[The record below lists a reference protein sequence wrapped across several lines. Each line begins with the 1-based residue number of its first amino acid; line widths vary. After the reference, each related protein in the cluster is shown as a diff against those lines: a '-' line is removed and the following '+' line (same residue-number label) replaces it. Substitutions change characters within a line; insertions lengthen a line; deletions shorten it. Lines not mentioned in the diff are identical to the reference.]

1 MRRCSL
7 LLAVFAVALVG
18 CGIPVESRAR
28 QLSEAESLAI
38 ATTTTTTVAVAVVP
52 STLVSGA
59 RAALVYF
66 IRGEGLVGRPLVF
79 PSGFTELDLLQ
90 SLIDETTLAGA
101 NGSVRSGLAQ
111 RSDLVEGLVVV
122 DDLAQV
128 SLSTLFADLPGSEQV
143 LVLGQLTL
151 TMLANFNI
159 SGVEFRQNAVA
170 VAVPDAD
177 GQPISRPATRADYV
191 KLLTR

>member
-111 RSDLVEGLVVV
+111 RSDLVEGLIVV

>member
-38 ATTTTTTVAVAVVP
+38 ATTTTVAAAPVP
-52 STLVSGA
+52 STLVSEA

-111 RSDLVEGLVVV
+111 RSDLVEGLIVV

>member
-1 MRRCSL
+1 MRRCSI
-7 LLAVFAVALVG
+7 LLAVFAVALLG

-38 ATTTTTTVAVAVVP
+38 ATTTTTTVAAAPVP
-52 STLVSGA
+52 STLVSEA

-111 RSDLVEGLVVV
+111 RSDLVEGLIVV

>member
-38 ATTTTTTVAVAVVP
+38 ATTTTTTVAAAPVP
-52 STLVSGA
+52 STLVSEA

-111 RSDLVEGLVVV
+111 RSDLVEGLIVV

-151 TMLANFNI
+151 TMLANLNI
-159 SGVEFRQNAVA
+159 SGVEFRQNAAA

>member
-7 LLAVFAVALVG
+7 LFAIFAVALLG

-38 ATTTTTTVAVAVVP
+38 ATTTTTTVAAAPVP
-52 STLVSGA
+52 STLVSEA

-90 SLIDETTLAGA
+90 SLINETTLAGA

-111 RSDLVEGLVVV
+111 RSDLVEDLIVVN
-122 DDLAQV
+122 DLAQV

-159 SGVEFRQNAVA
+159 SGVEFRQNAAA

>member
-1 MRRCSL
+1 MRRCSI
-7 LLAVFAVALVG
+7 LLAVFAVALLG

-28 QLSEAESLAI
+28 QLSEAESIAI

-90 SLIDETTLAGA
+90 LLIDETSPAGT
-101 NGSVRSGLAQ
+101 NDSVRSGLAQ
-111 RSDLVEGLVVV
+111 RSDLVEGLIVV

>member
-1 MRRCSL
+1 MRRCSI
-7 LLAVFAVALVG
+7 LLAVFAVALLG

-28 QLSEAESLAI
+28 QLSEAESIAI

-90 SLIDETTLAGA
+90 LLIDETSPAGT
-101 NGSVRSGLAQ
+101 NDSVRSGLAQ
-111 RSDLVEGLVVV
+111 RSDLVEDLVVV

-151 TMLANFNI
+151 TVLANFNI
-159 SGVEFRQNAVA
+159 SGVEFRQNAAA

>member
-111 RSDLVEGLVVV
+111 RSDLVEDLIVV

>member
-1 MRRCSL
+1 MRRCSI
-7 LLAVFAVALVG
+7 LLAVFVVALLG

-28 QLSEAESLAI
+28 RLSEVEGIAI
-38 ATTTTTTVAVAVVP
+38 ATTTTVAVAPVP
-52 STLVSGA
+52 STLVSEA

-79 PSGFTELDLLQ
+79 ATGFTQLDLLQ
-90 SLIDETTLAGA
+90 SLIDEETLTSADGL
-101 NGSVRSGLAQ
+101 VRSGLAQ
-111 RSDLVEGLVVV
+111 RSDLVEDLVVV

-128 SLSTLFADLPGSEQV
+128 SLSALFADLPGSEQV

-170 VAVPDAD
+170 VAVPDAE

-191 KLLTR
+191 ELLTR

>member
-7 LLAVFAVALVG
+7 LLAIFAVALVG

-38 ATTTTTTVAVAVVP
+38 ATTTTTTVAAAPVP
-52 STLVSGA
+52 STLVSEA

-111 RSDLVEGLVVV
+111 RSDLVEGLIVV

-151 TMLANFNI
+151 TVLANFNI
-159 SGVEFRQNAVA
+159 SGVEFRQNAAA

>member
-1 MRRCSL
+1 MRRCSI
-7 LLAVFAVALVG
+7 LLAVFVVALLG

-28 QLSEAESLAI
+28 RLSEVEGIAI
-38 ATTTTTTVAVAVVP
+38 ATTTTVAVAPVP
-52 STLVSGA
+52 STLVSEA

-79 PSGFTELDLLQ
+79 ATGFTQLDLLQ
-90 SLIDETTLAGA
+90 SLIDEETLTSAD
-101 NGSVRSGLAQ
+101 GSVRSGLAQ
-111 RSDLVEGLVVV
+111 RSDLVEDLVVV

-128 SLSTLFADLPGSEQV
+128 SLSALFADLPGSEQV

-159 SGVEFRQNAVA
+159 SGVEFRQNTAA
-170 VAVPDAD
+170 VAVPDAN

-191 KLLTR
+191 ELLTR

>member
-38 ATTTTTTVAVAVVP
+38 ATTTTTTVAAAPVP
-52 STLVSGA
+52 STLVSEA

-79 PSGFTELDLLQ
+79 PSGFTELNLLQ

-111 RSDLVEGLVVV
+111 RSDLVEGLIVV

-159 SGVEFRQNAVA
+159 SGVEFRQNAAA

>member
-28 QLSEAESLAI
+28 QLSEAESIAI

-111 RSDLVEGLVVV
+111 RSDLVEGLIVV

-128 SLSTLFADLPGSEQV
+128 SLSTLFAYLPGSEQV

-151 TMLANFNI
+151 TVLANFNI
-159 SGVEFRQNAVA
+159 SGVEFRQNAAA

>member
-1 MRRCSL
+1 MRRCSI
-7 LLAVFAVALVG
+7 LLAVFAVALLG

-28 QLSEAESLAI
+28 QLSEAESIAI

-90 SLIDETTLAGA
+90 LLIDETTLAGA

-111 RSDLVEGLVVV
+111 RSDLVEDLIVV

-159 SGVEFRQNAVA
+159 SGVEFRQNAAA

>member
-38 ATTTTTTVAVAVVP
+38 ATTTTTTVAAAPVP
-52 STLVSGA
+52 STLVSEA

-79 PSGFTELDLLQ
+79 PSGFTELNLLQ

-111 RSDLVEGLVVV
+111 RSDLVEGLIVV

-151 TMLANFNI
+151 TVLANFNI

>member
-7 LLAVFAVALVG
+7 LLAIFAVALVG

-38 ATTTTTTVAVAVVP
+38 ATTTTTTVAAAPVP

-111 RSDLVEGLVVV
+111 RSDLVEGLIVV

-159 SGVEFRQNAVA
+159 SGVEFRQNAAA

>member
-1 MRRCSL
+1 MRRCSI
-7 LLAVFAVALVG
+7 LLAVFAVALLG

-28 QLSEAESLAI
+28 QLSEAESIAI

-90 SLIDETTLAGA
+90 LLIDETSPAGT
-101 NGSVRSGLAQ
+101 NDSVRSGLAQ
-111 RSDLVEGLVVV
+111 RSDLVEDLVVV

>member
-7 LLAVFAVALVG
+7 LLAIFAVALVG

-38 ATTTTTTVAVAVVP
+38 ATTTTTTVAAAPVP
-52 STLVSGA
+52 STLVSEA

-111 RSDLVEGLVVV
+111 RSDLVEDLIVV

-159 SGVEFRQNAVA
+159 SGVEFRQNAAA

>member
-1 MRRCSL
+1 M
-7 LLAVFAVALVG
+7 
-18 CGIPVESRAR
+18 
-28 QLSEAESLAI
+28 
-38 ATTTTTTVAVAVVP
+38 
-52 STLVSGA
+52 
-59 RAALVYF
+59 YF

-90 SLIDETTLAGA
+90 LLIDETTLAGA

-111 RSDLVEGLVVV
+111 RSDLVEGLIVV

>member
-38 ATTTTTTVAVAVVP
+38 ATTTTTTVAAAPVP
-52 STLVSGA
+52 STLVSEA

-90 SLIDETTLAGA
+90 LLIDETTLAGA

-111 RSDLVEGLVVV
+111 RSDLVEGLIVV

-159 SGVEFRQNAVA
+159 SGVEFRQNAAA

>member
-1 MRRCSL
+1 MRRCSI

-38 ATTTTTTVAVAVVP
+38 ATTTTTTVAAAPVP
-52 STLVSGA
+52 STLVSEA

-111 RSDLVEGLVVV
+111 RSDLVEGLIVV

-151 TMLANFNI
+151 TVLANFNI

>member
-1 MRRCSL
+1 MRRCSI
-7 LLAVFAVALVG
+7 LLAVFVVALLG

-28 QLSEAESLAI
+28 RLSEVEGITI
-38 ATTTTTTVAVAVVP
+38 AMTTTVAVAPVP
-52 STLVSGA
+52 STLVSEA

-79 PSGFTELDLLQ
+79 ATGFTQLDLLQ
-90 SLIDETTLAGA
+90 SLIDEATLTSADGL
-101 NGSVRSGLAQ
+101 VRSGLAQ
-111 RSDLVEGLVVV
+111 RSDLVEDLVVV

>member
-38 ATTTTTTVAVAVVP
+38 ATTTTVAAAPVP
-52 STLVSGA
+52 STLVSEA

-79 PSGFTELDLLQ
+79 PSGFTELNLLQ

-111 RSDLVEGLVVV
+111 RSDLVEGLIVV

>member
-7 LLAVFAVALVG
+7 LFAIFAVALLG

-38 ATTTTTTVAVAVVP
+38 ATTTTTTVAAAPVP
-52 STLVSGA
+52 STLVSEA

-111 RSDLVEGLVVV
+111 RSDLVEDLIVVN
-122 DDLAQV
+122 DLAQV

-151 TMLANFNI
+151 TVLANFNI

>member
-38 ATTTTTTVAVAVVP
+38 ATTTTVAAAPVP
-52 STLVSGA
+52 STLVSEA

-111 RSDLVEGLVVV
+111 RSDLVEGLIVV

-151 TMLANFNI
+151 TMLANLNI
-159 SGVEFRQNAVA
+159 SGVEFRQNAAA

>member
-1 MRRCSL
+1 MRRCSI
-7 LLAVFAVALVG
+7 LLAVFAVALLG

-28 QLSEAESLAI
+28 QLSEAESIAI

-111 RSDLVEGLVVV
+111 RSDLVEGLIVV

-151 TMLANFNI
+151 TVLANFNI
-159 SGVEFRQNAVA
+159 SGVEFRQNAAA

>member
-1 MRRCSL
+1 MRRCSI

-28 QLSEAESLAI
+28 QLSEAESIAI

-90 SLIDETTLAGA
+90 LLIDETTLAGA

-111 RSDLVEGLVVV
+111 RSDLVEGLIVV

>member
-1 MRRCSL
+1 MRRCSI

-38 ATTTTTTVAVAVVP
+38 ATTTTTTVAAAPVP
-52 STLVSGA
+52 STLVSEA

-90 SLIDETTLAGA
+90 LLIDETSPAGT
-101 NGSVRSGLAQ
+101 NDSVRSGLAQ
-111 RSDLVEGLVVV
+111 RSDLVEDLVVV

>member
-7 LLAVFAVALVG
+7 LLAIFAVALVG

-38 ATTTTTTVAVAVVP
+38 ATTTTTTVAAAPVP
-52 STLVSGA
+52 STLVSEA

-111 RSDLVEGLVVV
+111 RSDLVEDLIVV

-151 TMLANFNI
+151 TMLANLNI
-159 SGVEFRQNAVA
+159 SGVEFRQNAAA

>member
-38 ATTTTTTVAVAVVP
+38 ATTTTTTVAAAPVP
-52 STLVSGA
+52 STLVSEA

-90 SLIDETTLAGA
+90 LLIDETTLAGA

-111 RSDLVEGLVVV
+111 RSDLVEGLIVV

>member
-1 MRRCSL
+1 MRRYSL
-7 LLAVFAVALVG
+7 LFAVFAAALLG

-28 QLSEAESLAI
+28 QLSEAESIAI
-38 ATTTTTTVAVAVVP
+38 ATTTTTTVAVAPVP
-52 STLVSGA
+52 STLVSEA

-66 IRGEGLVGRPLVF
+66 IRGEGLVGRPLIF

-90 SLIDETTLAGA
+90 SLVDETTLAGA
-101 NGSVRSGLAQ
+101 NDAVRSGLAQ
-111 RSDLVEGLVVV
+111 RSDLVEDLVVV
-122 DDLAQV
+122 DGLAQV
-128 SLSTLFADLPGSEQV
+128 SLSILFADLPGSEQV

-159 SGVEFRQNAVA
+159 SGVEFRQNAAA

-177 GQPISRPATRADYV
+177 GQPLSRPATRADYV
-191 KLLTR
+191 NLLTR

>member
-7 LLAVFAVALVG
+7 LLAIFAVALVG

-38 ATTTTTTVAVAVVP
+38 ATTTTTTVAAAPVP
-52 STLVSGA
+52 STLVSEA

-111 RSDLVEGLVVV
+111 RSDLVEGLIVV

-159 SGVEFRQNAVA
+159 SGVEFRQNAAA

>member
-1 MRRCSL
+1 MRRCSI
-7 LLAVFAVALVG
+7 LLAVFVVALLG

-28 QLSEAESLAI
+28 RLSEVEGIAI
-38 ATTTTTTVAVAVVP
+38 ATTTTVAVAPVP
-52 STLVSGA
+52 STLVSEA

-79 PSGFTELDLLQ
+79 ATGFTQLDLLQ
-90 SLIDETTLAGA
+90 SLIDEATLTSADGL
-101 NGSVRSGLAQ
+101 VRSGLAQ
-111 RSDLVEGLVVV
+111 RSDLVEDLVVV

>member
-28 QLSEAESLAI
+28 QLSEAESIAI

-90 SLIDETTLAGA
+90 LLIDETSPAGT
-101 NGSVRSGLAQ
+101 NDSVRSGLAQ
-111 RSDLVEGLVVV
+111 RSDLVEDLIVV
-122 DDLAQV
+122 DDLAHV

>member
-1 MRRCSL
+1 MRRCSI
-7 LLAVFAVALVG
+7 LLAVFAVALLG

-28 QLSEAESLAI
+28 QLSEAESIAI
-38 ATTTTTTVAVAVVP
+38 ATTTTTTVAAAPVP

-111 RSDLVEGLVVV
+111 RSDLVEDLIVV

-151 TMLANFNI
+151 TMLANLNI
-159 SGVEFRQNAVA
+159 SGVEFRQNAAA

>member
-90 SLIDETTLAGA
+90 LLIDETTLAGA

-111 RSDLVEGLVVV
+111 RSDLVEGLIVV

>member
-28 QLSEAESLAI
+28 QLSEAESIAI

-111 RSDLVEGLVVV
+111 RSDLVEGLIVV

>member
-38 ATTTTTTVAVAVVP
+38 ATTTTTTVAAAPVP
-52 STLVSGA
+52 SALVSEA

-111 RSDLVEGLVVV
+111 RSDLVEGLIVV

>member
-18 CGIPVESRAR
+18 CGIQVESRAR

-38 ATTTTTTVAVAVVP
+38 ATTTTTTVAAAPVP
-52 STLVSGA
+52 STLVSEA

-111 RSDLVEGLVVV
+111 RSDLVEGLIVV

-159 SGVEFRQNAVA
+159 SGVEFRQNAAA

>member
-1 MRRCSL
+1 MKRCSL
-7 LLAVFAVALVG
+7 LFAVFAVVLLG

-28 QLSEAESLAI
+28 QLSEAESIAI
-38 ATTTTTTVAVAVVP
+38 ATTTTTTVAVAPVP
-52 STLVSGA
+52 STLVSEA

-90 SLIDETTLAGA
+90 SLVDETTLAGA
-101 NGSVRSGLAQ
+101 NDAVRSGLAQ
-111 RSDLVEGLVVV
+111 RSDLVEDLVVV
-122 DDLAQV
+122 DGLAQV

-159 SGVEFRQNAVA
+159 SGVEFRQNAAA